1 MLNMENAEEV
11 MQILE
16 RFTRLKQKEIPK
28 ELDDYMHYVAKTG
41 DTVFKWSS
49 LKYLFREKL
58 LNVIKNF
65 HDTSPR
71 VDDLPQYPNVD
82 PFNYESMKSSL
93 LERLELFNAAPFT
106 VQRLCELLTEPRKQ
120 YSRIDKFMRALE
132 KNILVSTIEPGRKQT
147 ESENGDSLDSVVN
160 GDVSLDVNVDIEM
173 ENETIF
179 NAADAP
185 SNATPSETTP
195 AAQPS
200 SNLIHKADDDI
211 LPNPK
216 KAKLDLDETNDAETE
231 AATKS
236 IATIKPEPTIPSVE
250 VSMAEEKTD
259 TSEKKQDEEPVSE
272 EKPAPVENVV
282 VEVIKKDNKE
292 PEPEKME
299 EDLPDSATND
309 ETKNDVKSELKES
322 EKKPEEK
329 EVASPISAAPIAKVA
344 EEESKQPKAAEET
357 VDSITD
363 VQVKNAEKE
372 TIADKEEKKED
383 CSQEQII
390 EKTKEVSEKEKPIDE
405 EVQNGDVKPSE
416 LKTETNI
423 TTTVDATNN
432 KQSEMAVDE
441 TAPSASEEKVEDII
455 KDKKEETTTAA
466 NVTVAVVEKVVE
478 AEVVPTPDTKET
490 TKDEETKVADEPMVV
505 SEEKPAPAEEKK
517 APTVDS
523 STESV
528 KEPQTA
534 TQEKTE
540 SPQIEAVA
548 KPDEDVKSAEVKEKE
563 TEKPTAVVDSP
574 AVDTPKAEA
583 TAADA
588 PAVEKKEPEAP
599 SVETTSADPPT
610 PAAVV
615 KEAPVE
621 VAVEKA
627 DVEKAEVEK
636 AAVKEPAVEKPA
648 AVTPTVDESPAIV
661 PPTNDSPATEAAPTE
676 KKPEVAAAPTTEITP
691 AVTASTVISA
701 VEEAPAITADQ
712 PMEENPESIA
722 EAEPVVP
729 AIVVEAA
736 ATVEEVV
743 MGDSAA
749 MATDAIEPAKD
760 EPAGMEVDDT
770 SQEAMDQ

>member
-179 NAADAP
+179 NAADTP
-185 SNATPSETTP
+185 SANTEIPSETTP
-195 AAQPS
+195 AQPS

-216 KAKLDLDETNDAETE
+216 KAKLDLDETNNAEIE

-236 IATIKPEPTIPSVE
+236 IASHNTEPTIASVE
-250 VSMAEEKTD
+250 AVPMAAEEKSD
-259 TSEKKQDEEPVSE
+259 TIIEKKQNDECVSD
-272 EKPAPVENVV
+272 EKSNVGVENVAD
-282 VEVIKKDNKE
+282 EIKKDNKD

-299 EDLPDSATND
+299 EDLADSISNNGTKNEVNSEEKEAELKTTDENTSAPVAQD
-309 ETKNDVKSELKES
+309 ETQVLKVIVEKIDSTDKQVENVELATS
-322 EKKPEEK
+322 EKK
-329 EVASPISAAPIAKVA
+329 
-344 EEESKQPKAAEET
+344 
-357 VDSITD
+357 D
-363 VQVKNAEKE
+363 
-372 TIADKEEKKED
+372 
-383 CSQEQII
+383 EQFH
-390 EKTKEVSEKEKPIDE
+390 EMKEKEKNNKSETESE
-405 EVQNGDVKPSE
+405 ENKTSE
-416 LKTETNI
+416 VKTETNI
-423 TTTVDATNN
+423 TNVIDTEND
-432 KQSEMAVDE
+432 KQSEMTINE
-441 TAPSASEEKVEDII
+441 TSVLEKAEDKSD
-455 KDKKEETTTAA
+455 KDVKTLAID
-466 NVTVAVVEKVVE
+466 AVVEKKKNESIPSTKTQVEETKSVAEKMSDSDEKPEVIEEIKTSIVDSSKESISVVDSTLQNQGTSESSQRKSVEKLVEDKPVEVIEKEIEKTTSAETSTAETSIVTEPLSEKNE
-478 AEVVPTPDTKET
+478 ADVTKTSPKVENEASEKITTEKNEEKSNDDVSTEVVTPSAVETTEIIPAADKSPVINKSSESTPTPDIVSAT
-490 TKDEETKVADEPMVV
+490 TEI
-505 SEEKPAPAEEKK
+505 PA
-517 APTVDS
+517 
-523 STESV
+523 TESSSNV
-528 KEPQTA
+528 IAAISTSE
-534 TQEKTE
+534 
-540 SPQIEAVA
+540 
-548 KPDEDVKSAEVKEKE
+548 
-563 TEKPTAVVDSP
+563 
-574 AVDTPKAEA
+574 EA
-583 TAADA
+583 TA
-588 PAVEKKEPEAP
+588 
-599 SVETTSADPPT
+599 T
-610 PAAVV
+610 
-615 KEAPVE
+615 
-621 VAVEKA
+621 
-627 DVEKAEVEK
+627 
-636 AAVKEPAVEKPA
+636 
-648 AVTPTVDESPAIV
+648 
-661 PPTNDSPATEAAPTE
+661 
-676 KKPEVAAAPTTEITP
+676 
-691 AVTASTVISA
+691 
-701 VEEAPAITADQ
+701 ITADQ
-712 PMEENPESIA
+712 PMDENPESIA

-736 ATVEEVV
+736 TNVEEIV
-743 MGDSAA
+743 MGDTIE